1 MMGPVRQW
9 LLGVTAA
16 ALVLALAETLA
27 PEGGAKKVCRLAGGL
42 ALLLTAVGPLA
53 GLLEG
58 GFVTQAVEGWKAR
71 LQDYELELEEK
82 NDLFYLSIIEDE
94 TAAYIVDKAASMG
107 LSCQVRVEA
116 GGSGEWPI
124 PWRVTITGDLDG
136 EAREALTRRIQE
148 DFAIPAERQFYEGP
162 DQYESGD
169 GA

>member
-1 MMGPVRQW
+1 MLELIRQW
-9 LLGVTAA
+9 LVGITCAA
-16 ALVLALAETLA
+16 MIAALAEGLA
-27 PEGGAKKVCRLAGGL
+27 PPGAVRKIGRFTGGL
-42 ALLLTAVGPLA
+42 VLLIAVLKPVAAVDGQTLSRALA
-53 GLLEG
+53 EY
-58 GFVTQAVEGWKAR
+58 R
-71 LQDYELELEEK
+71 LDLSAYGAQLEEENRGLMK
-82 NDLFYLSIIEDE
+82 SIIEE
-94 TAAYIVDKAASMG
+94 QTAAYIVDKAASMG